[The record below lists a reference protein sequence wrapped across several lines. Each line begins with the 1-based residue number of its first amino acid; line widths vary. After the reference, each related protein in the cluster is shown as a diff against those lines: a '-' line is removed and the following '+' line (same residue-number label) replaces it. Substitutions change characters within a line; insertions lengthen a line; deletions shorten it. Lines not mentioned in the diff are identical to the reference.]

1 MGCTGHPHRF
11 THPGPEVRPSN
22 TETWL
27 RTAGTSFRIDVRDSR
42 RTLQRNLSE
51 TCMLKAASDT
61 VLTLTQLNAFLAASS
76 AGSTANAE
84 LPAQ

>member
-1 MGCTGHPHRF
+1 
-11 THPGPEVRPSN
+11 
-22 TETWL
+22 
-27 RTAGTSFRIDVRDSR
+27 
-42 RTLQRNLSE
+42 
-51 TCMLKAASDT
+51 MLKAASDT